1 MQYIDPLTIGK
12 VAGKIIEFYPDR
24 YVYDG
29 SPCILGVTENGEP
42 WGSITVNLSYYHM
55 YPDDGWIYLNH
66 DLMPF
71 KDEIVKALGTGKTKP
86 IEYGLAKSISIE
98 LKPEIA
104 KKLIDWTSKEY

>member
-24 YVYDG
+24 YVWDG
-29 SPCILGVTENGEP
+29 SPCIHGMTEDGEP
-42 WGSITVNLSYYHM
+42 WGNITVNLSDYNM

-71 KDEIVKALGTGKTKP
+71 KDEIIKALGTGKTKP